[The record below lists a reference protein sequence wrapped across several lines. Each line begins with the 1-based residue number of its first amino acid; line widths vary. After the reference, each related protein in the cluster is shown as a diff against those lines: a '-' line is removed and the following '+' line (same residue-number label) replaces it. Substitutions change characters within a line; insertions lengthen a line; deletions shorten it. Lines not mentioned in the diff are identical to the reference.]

1 MTLPILDLD
10 APKPGEGPQ
19 SGSTRTPY
27 DESVGQFEWAKPDGV
42 PVADHIA
49 RRFPSGGRGRPWKD
63 TPDADWNDWRWQQR
77 NRVTRMDDLEKVID
91 VTDDERTAFA
101 KSDAMFH
108 MGITPYYAS
117 LMDPED
123 PNDPIR
129 LQSVPKLGELVF
141 TPVDLE
147 DPLAE
152 ERDMPVPGVTHRYP
166 DRVLF
171 YTTHNCPVYC
181 RHCTRKRKVAD
192 PTSAAAK
199 QQIEGGLKYIEE
211 HTEIRDIVIS
221 GGDPLSL
228 SDERLDYILGRLRAI
243 PHVEI
248 FRLGTRNLVTL
259 PQRITDDF
267 VKMLR
272 KHHPVY
278 VNTHYNHPR
287 ECTAEAFEACRRVAD
302 AGCVI
307 GNQMVLLKGVN
318 DDPATVKE
326 LNHKLLHDA
335 GAALLH
341 LPVRSLAGHQPLPH
355 AHRDRPQDHRGAARP
370 HLGASGAALRGR
382 RAERRREDSADAGVR
397 PQARGQEVD
406 AAELRRG
413 KHLRI
418 RGAVIG
424 RQHGAKLPAPAPQ
437 EVGRGRHEQVEQR
450 GRDQAASDH
459 QRHRDRGSPC
469 PADGARRSR
478 ESARGPAVSAV
489 MSMGVKRSSEPRMTS
504 CSPKRSPS
512 KSMRCR

>member
-1 MTLPILDLD
+1 MTLPILDLE
-10 APKPGEGPQ
+10 APPESKGAASPGSSPAKPA
-19 SGSTRTPY
+19 Y
-27 DESVGQFEWAKPDGV
+27 DESVGHFEWAKAGETQTP
-42 PVADHIA
+42 DHIA
-49 RRFPSGGRGRPWKD
+49 RRFASGGRGRPWKE
-63 TPDADWNDWRWQQR
+63 TPDAEWNDWRWQQR
-77 NRVTRMDDLEKVID
+77 NRVTRMTELEKVIT
-91 VTDDERTAFA
+91 VTDEERTAFA

-123 PNDPIR
+123 PSDPIR
-129 LQSVPKLGELVF
+129 LQSVPKMGELVF
-141 TPVDLE
+141 SPVDLE

-152 ERDMPVPGVTHRYP
+152 ERDMPVPGITHRYP

-192 PTSAAAK
+192 PTSAAAR

-272 KHHPVY
+272 KHHPVF

-318 DDPATVKE
+318 DDPKIVKE
-326 LNHKLLHDA
+326 LNHKLLMMRVRPYYIYQCDLSQGISHFRT
-335 GAALLH
+335 
-341 LPVRSLAGHQPLPH
+341 PVETGIKIIE
-355 AHRDRPQDHRGAARP
+355 
-370 HLGASGAALRGR
+370 ALRGHTSGL
-382 RAERRREDSADAGVR
+382 AV
-397 PQARGQEVD
+397 PHFVVD
-406 AAELRRG
+406 APNGGGKIPLMPEYVLKHEGKQWTLRNYQG
-413 KHLRI
+413 KQF
-418 RGAVIG
+418 VY
-424 RQHGAKLPAPAPQ
+424 
-437 EVGRGRHEQVEQR
+437 E
-450 GRDQAASDH
+450 
-459 QRHRDRGSPC
+459 
-469 PADGARRSR
+469 
-478 ESARGPAVSAV
+478 
-489 MSMGVKRSSEPRMTS
+489 EP
-504 CSPKRSPS
+504 
-512 KSMRCR
+512 